1 MYLYHVCVHVISTGQ
16 LRGSCVQ
23 SATPVKD
30 ANDYGGFVGFLSEKL
45 ELDVEDFTVT
55 SMSTIWA
62 DEESQIITPRH

>member
-1 MYLYHVCVHVISTGQ
+1 M
-16 LRGSCVQ
+16 Q